1 MSTRLVQNSFICRS
15 RRSRQAGVA
24 LITVLLV
31 FAIAAIVA
39 SKVVTQQM
47 VDTQRVVGMIDRTQ
61 AYYYARAAEQL
72 AMLALREDEKA
83 DLDNSGGNNS
93 QTDDLTEFWAA
104 GVIPFEIDNIGKVF
118 IQVIDLNRFFNLNNL
133 LQPNGRVNKFELNR
147 FRLLLTELDLDPGLA
162 ENLADWLDA
171 DEKEEGYQSES
182 DSYERLEPPYQ
193 AGNRAMSDVSELR
206 LVSGFTPEV
215 VRTLAPYVCAVK
227 LKGVLPLNINTAV
240 DYALTSLEE
249 INSDNSISLRGAQ
262 NIISNRPYESV
273 ADFDGQGVVSALR
286 QHSPPDDGSAL
297 TNRYDVK
304 SNYFEINVQANYA
317 GTTAYLTTLVY
328 RPIGDIVV
336 LSRRETDNSQRF
348 AQFANYR

>member
-1 MSTRLVQNSFICRS
+1 
-15 RRSRQAGVA
+15 
-24 LITVLLV
+24 
-31 FAIAAIVA
+31 
-39 SKVVTQQM
+39 
-47 VDTQRVVGMIDRTQ
+47 
-61 AYYYARAAEQL
+61 
-72 AMLALREDEKA
+72 MLALREDEKA

-147 FRLLLTELDLDPGLA
+147 FRLLLTELDLDPELA
-162 ENLADWLDA
+162 ENLSDWLDA
-171 DEKEEGYQSES
+171 DEKEAGYQSES

-304 SNYFEINVQANYA
+304 S
-317 GTTAYLTTLVY
+317 
-328 RPIGDIVV
+328 
-336 LSRRETDNSQRF
+336 LSLIHI
-348 AQFANYR
+348 